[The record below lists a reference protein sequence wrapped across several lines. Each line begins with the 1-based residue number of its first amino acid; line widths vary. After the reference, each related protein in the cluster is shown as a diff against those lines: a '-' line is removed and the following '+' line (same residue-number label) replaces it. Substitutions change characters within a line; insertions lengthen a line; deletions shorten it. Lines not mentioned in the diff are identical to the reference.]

1 MVSKMGYA
9 WFVSTFEI
17 VGLILNERFDEIII
31 NCNNI
36 ILGLT
41 YVIEAGYDVEKQSE
55 ISDRTVWQIEEK
67 SRQVFLVRND
77 TFDNLKNEG
86 TEMEGLAFQGKGTA
100 PMVTKPRHWSPEN
113 NRERIYQVC
122 TENIEFKIEF

>member
-1 MVSKMGYA
+1 MGYA
-9 WFVSTFEI
+9 WFVPTFEI
-17 VGLILNERFDEIII
+17 VGPITYGRFGEIMI
-31 NCNNI
+31 NCNHM

-67 SRQVFLVRND
+67 SRQVFVVRND

-86 TEMEGLAFQGKGTA
+86 TEMEGVALQGKGTP

-113 NRERIYQVC
+113 YRERIYQVC
-122 TENIEFKIEF
+122 TQNIKFKQEF